1 MCIRDSLQIGGCIW
15 GDNALAGRGSRF
27 DVAFRREMK
36 RVVPDLDK
44 NFEPVD
50 LTYDIFTKSWY
61 SISKVPQGM
70 NYYAEPLEHLDIDGK
85 LAILYTP
92 NDYSDKMCIRDRLY
106 PGSSYENVAKA
117 GKAELSLD
125 ANKIDEALAIVQPIV
140 DQANKD
146 MAPSPS
152 DGATYAKAF
161 LVYGRVLEAQKKPRQ
176 ALEAYL
182 TVKTMF
188 YQNPALVGQAD
199 QRAKTL
205 CDQNPGLG
213 VD

>member
-1 MCIRDSLQIGGCIW
+1 
-15 GDNALAGRGSRF
+15 
-27 DVAFRREMK
+27 
-36 RVVPDLDK
+36 
-44 NFEPVD
+44 
-50 LTYDIFTKSWY
+50 
-61 SISKVPQGM
+61 
-70 NYYAEPLEHLDIDGK
+70 
-85 LAILYTP
+85 
-92 NDYSDKMCIRDRLY
+92 
-106 PGSSYENVAKA
+106 
-117 GKAELSLD
+117 
-125 ANKIDEALAIVQPIV
+125 VQPIV

-205 CDQNPGLG
+205 YDQNPGLG
-213 VD
+213 ID